1 MDVTIEVVV
10 ATFFFAETYFSI
22 LGFNET
28 KCCGPCLIF
37 SPSSMNQVGEPII
50 MHLGCWRANNEDSA
64 SFCLWL
70 EQENNAQYIWWS
82 SSRMYTHDLFHYIN
96 YPIPFSSFFITAIS
110 AFLFSNPFFFSSWAF
125 SFYIYQLSVSQVRIW
140 WEIIISKPCN

>member
-10 ATFFFAETYFSI
+10 ASHLYFLETYFSI

-96 YPIPFSSFFITAIS
+96 YPIPFSSFLSQQLVLSSSAIHS
-110 AFLFSNPFFFSSWAF
+110 SFALSWAF
-125 SFYIYQLSVSQVRIW
+125 SFCIYQSFSIEYHACRVVY
-140 WEIIISKPCN
+140 N